1 MGTIMAEKTNINPRN
16 PRGAGRK
23 PKAAHEKSN
32 TINVILPQFMFDYV
46 KESVSQQGYS
56 SIAEYI
62 RELVRKDMLEAK
74 K

>member
-1 MGTIMAEKTNINPRN
+1 MAEKTNTN

-23 PKAAHEKSN
+23 PKAVHEKSN

>member
-1 MGTIMAEKTNINPRN
+1 MAEKTNTNL
-16 PRGAGRK
+16 RGAGRK

>member
-1 MGTIMAEKTNINPRN
+1 MGKIMAEKTNTN

>member
-1 MGTIMAEKTNINPRN
+1 MGSMMAEKTTQN

-23 PKAAHEKSN
+23 PKAAHEKAN
-32 TINVILPQFMFDYV
+32 TINVILPKFMFDYV
-46 KESVSQQGYS
+46 KETVSQQGYS

-62 RELVRKDMLEAK
+62 RELVRKDMFEVK